1 MEKFVRPYW
10 PPSAKL
16 DADAVQGIRARY
28 PAESM
33 VKLGAEFGVTPQNI
47 RHIVLNISF
56 YEAEYTP
63 AKLGPPGRHKANGK
77 ANGHGNGHAAL
88 KPPPEIITFK
98 RRF

>member
-1 MEKFVRPYW
+1 MEKSVRSYW

-16 DADAVQGIRARY
+16 DADAVRSIRARY

-56 YEAEYTP
+56 YDAEYTP
-63 AKLGPPGRHKANGK
+63 AKLGPRGRPRAG
-77 ANGHGNGHAAL
+77 
-88 KPPPEIITFK
+88 
-98 RRF
+98 RRWDLHLASN